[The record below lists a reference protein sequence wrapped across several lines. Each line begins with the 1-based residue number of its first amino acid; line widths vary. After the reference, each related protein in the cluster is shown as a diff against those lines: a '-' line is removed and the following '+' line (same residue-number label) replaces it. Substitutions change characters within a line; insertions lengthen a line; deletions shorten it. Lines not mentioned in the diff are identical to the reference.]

1 MKRKNVIAAIL
12 TLVAVSVL
20 AISSVIYGMSFWSPD
35 AISLE
40 AEVEQMERRLIN
52 EIDVRRTEFAMKNIE
67 YSASAAI
74 QNVYLPYDFRI
85 LMINPVGE
93 LHDSFFAPRTLSQV
107 NNLFPF
113 EFIEKVSDDLV
124 YVVYRIYDDGLEY
137 FKYLFFSRET
147 RFDAA
152 RSRNSAYD
160 SWMLTGPS
168 FSISRMLERAD
179 FAEIK
184 VGSTIMDIAE
194 IEPLALRRK
203 PLNFI
208 GEQVVEQFDFELE
221 KYVDYVIPPPLYIEY
236 TDAFYLKDGIL
247 VVLLSKP
254 NNPLEVFTVTNI
266 MFIDNFRIPLTGI
279 TLEISYKDFP
289 SFEQVD

>member
-12 TLVAVSVL
+12 ILVAVSAL
-20 AISSVIYGMSFWSPD
+20 AISSVIYGMSSWSPG

-67 YSASAAI
+67 YSASAAT
-74 QNVYLPYDFRI
+74 QNVYSPCDFRI

-113 EFIEKVSDDLV
+113 EFIERVSDDLV
-124 YVVYRIYDDGLEY
+124 YVVYEIYDDGLEY

-147 RFDAA
+147 RFDGA
-152 RSRNSAYD
+152 RNSAHD

-179 FAEIK
+179 FAEIE
-184 VGSTIMDIAE
+184 VGSTIMDIAA

-208 GEQVVEQFDFELE
+208 GEQVVQQFDFELE
-221 KYVDYVIPPPLYIEY
+221 KYVDHVIPPPLYIEY

-247 VVLLSKP
+247 VISFSKP

-266 MFIDNFRIPLTGI
+266 MFIDNFKIPLTGT
-279 TLEISYKDFP
+279 TLEISHKDFP

>member
-20 AISSVIYGMSFWSPD
+20 AT
-35 AISLE
+35 
-40 AEVEQMERRLIN
+40 N
-52 EIDVRRTEFAMKNIE
+52 NID
-67 YSASAAI
+67 YSASTVI
-74 QNVYLPYDFRI
+74 QNVHSPCDFRI

-93 LHDSFFAPRTLSQV
+93 LFNSSIAPRTLSHV

-113 EFIEKVSDDLV
+113 EFIEKISDDLA
-124 YVVYRIYDDGLEY
+124 YVVFRVYDDAYGLEY

-147 RFDAA
+147 RLDATSNRA
-152 RSRNSAYD
+152 HD

-168 FSISRMLERAD
+168 FSISRMLERTD
-179 FAEIK
+179 FAEIE
-184 VGSTIMDIAE
+184 VGSTIMDIAA

-208 GEQVVEQFDFELE
+208 GEQVVQQFDFELE
-221 KYVDYVIPPPLYIEY
+221 KYVDHVIPPPLYIEY

-247 VVLLSKP
+247 VISFSKP

-266 MFIDNFRIPLTGI
+266 MFIDNFKIPLTGT
-279 TLEISYKDFP
+279 TLEISHKDFP